1 LNTTATTVNFA
12 GAGTSIVMGAASAG
26 QVQIRNTTDSTS
38 ATTGALRVDGG
49 VGIAKDLYVG
59 GGQIEVAAGGDSKAV
74 IKLADTAEIQ
84 DSGGNARITFTDSG
98 NVVINDSSGGA
109 ELTIAN
115 GSVTVAGDLTVSG
128 TTTTV
133 NSTTVAVADS
143 MLKVAK
149 DNTGNA
155 TDFGLYGQFNDGA
168 TKYSGLYRDATDGF
182 FKLFTGLTTEP
193 GTTVSAYGTNNA
205 TRAGL
210 EIGNLLMGST
220 DNATFT
226 HTSASTKTLSIVSTN
241 GIITVNG
248 AEGINLNGNA
258 GEIDI
263 TTTGAVDINSG
274 AFTVDGS
281 TVTIKGTGASKYGD
295 DTATLDFDGSG
306 AVSETGMTSFSITP
320 SGAITL
326 TAGAASSLTTS
337 SGALTLSGDSG
348 VSITSDASV
357 SGSLAVNGASITTDD
372 TSFSLLNT
380 NATTV
385 NFAGAGTTIN
395 VGAASGSGKVN
406 VKATTDTSSA
416 TTGALVVDGGIGVA
430 KDIFVGG
437 NTITMG
443 HGATIENTN
452 ANLLTITEAKVAI
465 AGAQDISGDL
475 DVNSNFIVTASNG
488 NTSIG
493 GNLTVSGTLNVT
505 GTQSVSSMAITGST
519 VEIGTDA
526 SDNNEDRGV
535 EFKWHNGSA
544 AKLGFFGR
552 DDSSGDFV
560 YIPDATQGTAN
571 VFTGT
576 VGSAQFSGIT
586 APGLMT
592 LNGTNGMKLQENG
605 TDILDITDDAAV
617 TFSSGSGQALNI
629 TAKAASVFKSSAGNL
644 KVCSELGNLELDGYT
659 GVQIDSSYSGN
670 VEINAAAGKI
680 LLGNDNVA
688 QNIEIGNIGAART
701 IIVGHAS
708 STEVELNAALID
720 LNAGATGFTMDTSG
734 QMTLTTTGTN
744 ADSMVLTSG
753 GGLDITATGAAGKD
767 IDVTCTS
774 GSVNFTAGE
783 AVIDAMHFQ
792 TSAGS
797 SGMKFSSGSL
807 GTEFTGTGGAF
818 YGSTSSSDTAKLI
831 SVIPSS
837 TGSGVA
843 KDSSNNVIT
852 ENGRALPCFSVDNA
866 GNFNIGYDHADATAA
881 VKKKCALILKS
892 TSTIDINDSNQ
903 NSARFNALS
912 EHNKAALRIA
922 GDVTITGKIYCPN
935 ALASQSAVRF
945 NTEIITLTG
954 EFEYDSNT
962 NGGAWVPSTTN
973 VPSFSTSG
981 DLSFTPSNGQGA
993 SPTTNA
999 EGTNTKATDGWA
1011 SGLVAIASASGTGET
1026 TYNKCTS
1033 VSGMNRVNMILIR
1046 NKIRCATSGSNVFD
1060 ARSAKAPKMRLFI
1073 DDLTSND
1080 DGYTSMNGTQICF
1093 FYEEYNASDGTN
1105 NANDPITD
1113 SGVSVRP
1120 PLVEIYFSK
1129 YKSNSSNATN
1139 SYYKMVGGGVTTRT
1153 GFPGLPYAHGIVFS
1167 SGGQNIQAVA
1177 VGSKVRVTGGT
1188 GAYAFLQQQSTDG
1201 GGSSDTTGAA
1211 LYSQNSTNNVFYT

>member
-1 LNTTATTVNFA
+1 
-12 GAGTSIVMGAASAG
+12 M
-26 QVQIRNTTDSTS
+26 
-38 ATTGALRVDGG
+38 
-49 VGIAKDLYVG
+49 
-59 GGQIEVAAGGDSKAV
+59 
-74 IKLADTAEIQ
+74 
-84 DSGGNARITFTDSG
+84 
-98 NVVINDSSGGA
+98 
-109 ELTIAN
+109 
-115 GSVTVAGDLTVSG
+115 
-128 TTTTV
+128 
-133 NSTTVAVADS
+133 
-143 MLKVAK
+143 
-149 DNTGNA
+149 
-155 TDFGLYGQFNDGA
+155 
-168 TKYSGLYRDATDGF
+168 
-182 FKLFTGLTTEP
+182 
-193 GTTVSAYGTNNA
+193 
-205 TRAGL
+205 
-210 EIGNLLMGST
+210 
-220 DNATFT
+220 
-226 HTSASTKTLSIVSTN
+226 
-241 GIITVNG
+241 
-248 AEGINLNGNA
+248 
-258 GEIDI
+258 
-263 TTTGAVDINSG
+263 
-274 AFTVDGS
+274 
-281 TVTIKGTGASKYGD
+281 
-295 DTATLDFDGSG
+295 
-306 AVSETGMTSFSITP
+306 
-320 SGAITL
+320 
-326 TAGAASSLTTS
+326 
-337 SGALTLSGDSG
+337 
-348 VSITSDASV
+348 
-357 SGSLAVNGASITTDD
+357 
-372 TSFSLLNT
+372 
-380 NATTV
+380 
-385 NFAGAGTTIN
+385 
-395 VGAASGSGKVN
+395 
-406 VKATTDTSSA
+406 
-416 TTGALVVDGGIGVA
+416 
-430 KDIFVGG
+430 
-437 NTITMG
+437 
-443 HGATIENTN
+443 
-452 ANLLTITEAKVAI
+452 TITEAKVAI

-475 DVNSNFIVTASNG
+475 DVNSNFVVTASTG
-488 NTSIG
+488 NTNISGDLSVG
-493 GNLTVSGTLNVT
+493 GSLDVTGSQTVSNLSISASTLV
-505 GTQSVSSMAITGST
+505 IGS
-519 VEIGTDA
+519 DS
-526 SDNNEDRGV
+526 SDNNEDRGI

-544 AKLGFFGR
+544 SKLGFFGM

-560 YIPDATQGTAN
+560 YIPDATQGTDN
-571 VFTGT
+571 IFTGT
-576 VGSAQFSGIT
+576 VGRAQFTGIV

-617 TFSSGSGQALNI
+617 TFASGTGQALNI

-688 QNIEIGNIGAART
+688 QNIEIGNVSASRS
-701 IIVGHAS
+701 IIVGHAN
-708 STEVELNAALID
+708 STEVELNGAHVDI
-720 LNAGATGFTMDTSG
+720 NAGAIGLIMDTSG
-734 QMTLTTTGTN
+734 QLTMTTTGTN
-744 ADSMVLTSG
+744 ANSMVLTSG

-767 IDVTCTS
+767 IDVSCTS
-774 GSVNFTAGE
+774 GSINFTAGE
-783 AVIDAMHFQ
+783 AIIDAMHFQ
-792 TSAGS
+792 TNAAS

-807 GTEFTGTGGAF
+807 GTEFTGTGGVF
-818 YGSTSSSDTAKLI
+818 YGSTSSTDTDKLI

-837 TGSGVA
+837 TASGVA

-866 GNFNIGYDHADATAA
+866 GNFNIGYDHTDATAA

-892 TSTIDINDSNQ
+892 TSTIDTDDSNE

-935 ALASQSAVRF
+935 ALASQSAVKF

-954 EFEYDSNT
+954 EFEYDST
-962 NGGAWVPSTTN
+962 VNGGAWVPSTTN
-973 VPSFSTSG
+973 VPTFTTSG
-981 DLSFTPSNGQGA
+981 DLSFTPNNGQGA

-1011 SGLVAIASASGTGET
+1011 SGLVAIASASGAGET

-1033 VSGMNRVNMILIR
+1033 VNGLNRVNMILIR

-1073 DDLTSND
+1073 DDLTSTD

-1129 YKSNSSNATN
+1129 YKSNANNATN

-1167 SGGQNIQAVA
+1167 SGGQNIQAMA